1 LKENRMSAATDATPL
16 PAPPR
21 DLLDSASLFLDFDG
35 TLVDIADRP
44 DGVAVDPALGHL
56 LTTLARRMGGR
67 VAIVSG
73 RSITQLDTLLG
84 PVAQTIALSGSH
96 GCEHRWHGTSAHPVR
111 PESLLDVAAAMRV
124 ASAGQPGVIIE
135 EKSFGVA
142 LHFRLAP
149 AFETQALLLAER
161 LGSEHELAVQHG
173 KMMVEL
179 RVAGSDKGVAVK
191 RLLRRPEMY
200 GTIPV
205 FIGDDVTDESAFVA
219 ARAAGGHGILVGPPR
234 ETAAEYGLPDPA
246 AVRAW
251 LAGDAA

>member
-1 LKENRMSAATDATPL
+1 MSAATDATLL

-35 TLVDIADRP
+35 TLVDLADRP
-44 DGVAVDPALGHL
+44 DDVSVDPALADL
-56 LTTLARRMGGR
+56 LTALTRQMDGR

-73 RSITQLDTLLG
+73 RSIAQLDKLLG
-84 PVAQTIALSGSH
+84 PVAQTVAVSGSH
-96 GCEHRWHGTSAHPVR
+96 GCEHRWHGISAHPVR

-124 ASAGQPGVIIE
+124 ASAGRPGVIIE

-161 LGSEHELAVQHG
+161 LGAEHELAVQHG

-179 RVAGSDKGVAVK
+179 RVPGSDKGIAVT
-191 RLLRRPEMY
+191 RLLKRPEMY
-200 GTIPV
+200 GTRPV

-219 ARAAGGHGILVGPPR
+219 ARGAGGHGILVGLPR
-234 ETAAEYGLPDPA
+234 ATAADYGLPDPA

-251 LAGDAA
+251 LGGAGA